1 VLAHSKSIKTGESRC
16 SASHEDDLSAF
27 DGRAMDRRAFLNA
40 GVTLSATFA
49 LSKLFANQPAFAQ
62 SNGEEFPVQRKLVWI
77 HMGGGWDLLET
88 VDPKPASTS
97 KLDMT
102 YDYSLAQRLAGAS
115 QDLRLGRWWNN
126 TARFGSDLILVRGL
140 AMGTTSHDAG
150 SVYADTGVLSNSG
163 NVNAASIPTI
173 VASQSGAT
181 IPLIQLSGG
190 DNPRLD
196 RGLLKP
202 VSVVRAGDLNIYQQ
216 LFPQTTQSASAVAK
230 ILEYSRRSMTRLQA
244 SVGANDRIAGLEAAR
259 LKIQAQI
266 DAGVGSKLRLD
277 QSDRA
282 AFLAALGTESA
293 SSPVRG
299 AVDSFA
305 LAVKLIKNDL
315 VTCIN
320 MGVGGFDTHTQQD
333 RTLMPLL
340 SGFDALFAA
349 FIQQLKANNLLSQ
362 TLIVLYSDFG
372 RTPKVNR
379 SAGRDHWPIGG
390 ALIAGGGLAGGRAVG
405 ATDENL
411 LALNVDPTTGLESAS
426 GIQLS
431 PVHVGGSI
439 LELTLGSS
447 FLAKRPYLESIP
459 ALTRLK
465 S

>member
-1 VLAHSKSIKTGESRC
+1 
-16 SASHEDDLSAF
+16 
-27 DGRAMDRRAFLNA
+27 MDRRSFLEA
-40 GVTLSATFA
+40 GVSLSATFA
-49 LSKLFANQPAFAQ
+49 LSKLFSPQILHAMDG
-62 SNGEEFPVQRKLVWI
+62 SEEYPVQRKLVWI
-77 HMGGGWDLLET
+77 HMNGGWDILET
-88 VDPKPASTS
+88 VDPKQASTS
-97 KLDMT
+97 KLDMV
-102 YDYSLAQRLAGAS
+102 YDYGLAQRLAGAS
-115 QDLRLGRWWNN
+115 QDVRLGRWWPN
-126 TARFGSDLILVRGL
+126 TARYGSDLILVRGL

-163 NVNAASIPTI
+163 NVNAASIPSI

-202 VSVVRAGDLNIYQQ
+202 VSVVRAGDLNLYQE
-216 LFPQTTQSASAVAK
+216 LFPQDTKAIEARSK
-230 ILEYSRRSMTRLQA
+230 ILEYARKSLIRFQNSAGSNDRAA
-244 SVGANDRIAGLEAAR
+244 SVEAAR
-259 LKIQAQI
+259 LKIQGQI
-266 DAGVGSKLRLD
+266 DAGVGSKLSLNA
-277 QSDRA
+277 SDRS
-282 AFLAALGTESA
+282 AFLSALGTEGSA
-293 SSPVRG
+293 QNMRG
-299 AVDSFA
+299 VADSFA
-305 LAVKLIKNDL
+305 LAVKLLKNDL

-333 RTLMPLL
+333 RALMPIL

-349 FIQQLKANNLLSQ
+349 FIAQLKASDLLSK

-379 SAGRDHWPIGG
+379 SAGRDHWPVGG

-411 LALNVDPTTGLESAS
+411 LALNVDAATGGVSSS

-431 PVHVGGSI
+431 PVHLGGSI
-439 LELTLGSS
+439 LDLTLGSGYLS
-447 FLAKRPYLESIP
+447 KRPYLESIP

-465 S
+465 T